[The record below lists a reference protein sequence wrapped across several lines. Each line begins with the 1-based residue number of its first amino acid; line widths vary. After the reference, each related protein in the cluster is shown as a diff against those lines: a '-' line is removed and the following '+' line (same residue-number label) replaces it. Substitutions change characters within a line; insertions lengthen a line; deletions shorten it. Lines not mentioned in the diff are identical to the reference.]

1 MVIKII
7 GFGILSALT
16 AYLLSELGFRGK
28 RIYSTLIIS
37 LFLLYFIGSLEGI
50 FYSVLSLDIGESAV
64 SAIKTSL
71 KILGI
76 SQSFSLASAV
86 ASELSEVGISNVL
99 DLVGKLEI
107 IMIALPYIKDV
118 ITFASDLFCG

>member
-50 FYSVLSLDIGESAV
+50 FSSVLSLNIGESAV
-64 SAIKTSL
+64 RAIKTSL

-118 ITFASDLFCG
+118 ITFASDLF